1 MITLGIL
8 VIVVI
13 TVVSLLPAWMVRAVP
28 AAVASPLLALGP
40 AMGTLQPRWEKLLAL
55 WGSQHLILGP
65 GYPTSSSM
73 PWIAYKSPRKSM
85 YQNFD
90 KWIKSIVS
98 GAALRTLRPRLRL
111 HRGGRGRWMGKWG
124 LALHPSGC
132 GIPVGLV

>member
-1 MITLGIL
+1 
-8 VIVVI
+8 
-13 TVVSLLPAWMVRAVP
+13 MVRVVP

-55 WGSQHLILGP
+55 CGSQHLILGP

-85 YQNFD
+85 YQNFE

-98 GAALRTLRPRLRL
+98 GAALRALRPRLRL

-124 LALHPSGC
+124 LASGSIGLWNPCEAGLRIWAGAQAQGHPGA
-132 GIPVGLV
+132 